1 MLVSLALVALAPLAR
16 AAEACPA
23 PKASPNEADLASAK
37 QHMEAGV
44 AFVRDPDG
52 ARYEEAYPEF
62 RKAYELSGSLNAL
75 QNLGTC
81 AMKLEL
87 DGEAISCFRRFL
99 TKKGADIDP
108 QDKAQ
113 VEKDLG
119 ALDSSVAWVTFS
131 SDRPNVRVVD
141 VRTPRRGQV
150 VRSTYTIGLEVMTLG
165 VHPGSH
171 EVVASAD
178 GFPDVKWTIEIAN
191 GSKHNKE
198 FVFEPNTPMTP
209 LDKPPLPKDP
219 VVTPPDDG
227 EPKDGAVTPPGA
239 DKPPVVEQD
248 TSRPIPVYV
257 YVAGAGTLAAGAVGG
272 VFAGLASSKG
282 SEYEADLRG
291 RAPLHVQEEARD
303 DIKTKNLIADVMFGV
318 AGAGAVTTVVLFL
331 MRPEATVDGTAE
343 ATTASGF
350 GRDWTVAP
358 FVGQEASGVSLFA
371 AF

>member
-1 MLVSLALVALAPLAR
+1 MLVSLFLLALAP
-16 AAEACPA
+16 AAGAETCPA
-23 PKASPNEADLASAK
+23 PKANPNEADLAKAK
-37 QHMEAGV
+37 EHMDAGV

-87 DGEAISCFRRFL
+87 DGEAIGCFRRFL
-99 TKKGADIDP
+99 TKKGTDIDP

-113 VEKDLG
+113 VEKDLA
-119 ALDSSVAWVTFS
+119 ALDASVAWVTFS

-150 VRSTYTIGLEVMTLG
+150 VRSIYTIGIEVLTLG

-171 EVVASAD
+171 EVVASSD
-178 GFPDVKWTIEIAN
+178 GFPDQKWTIEIAN

-198 FVFEPNTPMTP
+198 FVFEPNKPVTP
-209 LDKPPLPKDP
+209 LDTPKDP
-219 VVTPPDDG
+219 VVTPPGDDT
-227 EPKDGAVTPPGA
+227 PKDTVVTPPDE
-239 DKPPVVEQD
+239 DKPPVVDED
-248 TSRPIPVYV
+248 SSRPIPAYV
-257 YVAGAGTLAAGAVGG
+257 YIAGGGTLAAGAVGG
-272 VFAGLASSKG
+272 LFAGLASSKG
-282 SEYEADLRG
+282 SEYETDLHG
-291 RAPLHVQEEARD
+291 KAPIAEQEEARD
-303 DIKTKNLIADVMFGV
+303 EIKTKNLIADVMFGV

-331 MRPEATVDGTAE
+331 MRPEATVEEEAKASTAG
-343 ATTASGF
+343 GF

-358 FVGQEASGVSLFA
+358 IVGHEAGGVSLLATF
-371 AF
+371 